1 MSASKQPENLPENT
15 MNLTVSHPK
24 IPTATYRLQFNNTF
38 TFIDAAQIVPYLHAL
53 GITDCYASSYLMAV
67 PGSPHGYDIVD
78 PTTLN
83 PDLGTEQ
90 DFQLLAGLLAQH
102 DMGQILD
109 IVPNHMGISKSCNA
123 WWQDV
128 LENGPSAHYASF
140 FDIDWRPVKAELEG
154 KVLLPI
160 LGEQYGTVVEN
171 QEIILEYHEG
181 RFFFRYFDHQLPVD
195 PKHSAMILALRL
207 DELIS
212 RAQSDDLHVQE
223 LQSILTA
230 LRHLPD
236 RNEADPAQV
245 AERYRE
251 KEIIGRRLSRIM
263 NESQTVQK
271 FIQDNV
277 TIYNGTKGDS
287 KSFDL
292 LDQLLSHQVYRL
304 AYWRVASEEIN
315 YRRFFDI
322 NELAAIRM
330 EDPAV
335 FLSSHELI
343 LRLLKNG
350 AATGLRID
358 HVDGLYDPST
368 YLGQLQAWAKTNLAP
383 SAGEAERPLFLV
395 VEKILTKEE
404 TLPVQWPVYG
414 TTGYDFLTLVNGLFV
429 DGSHEQAFNRVY
441 ARFIGNHLSFEDCAY
456 ESKQLI
462 MRASMSSEINV
473 LGYQLNH
480 LSEMNRRFRDFTLN
494 SLIHAI
500 REIIACFP
508 VYRTYV
514 TPGEEPVMDRDRSYI
529 RLAVSRAKRKNPALS
544 GLVFDFVQEILLK
557 QASYHTERERHDQLR
572 FAMKFQQITGTVM
585 AKGAEDTACYVYNRL
600 ASLNEV
606 GGDPLQFGISVQTFH
621 ERMRQRRA
629 HWPASMCTTSTHDTK
644 RSEDVRARINVL
656 SEIPQDWKARILR
669 WSALNK
675 GYKTEV
681 DGMLAPD
688 RNEEYLLY
696 QTLIGAWPFHAMD
709 EDECKSF
716 SDRIQA
722 YMAKALKE
730 AKIHTS
736 WVNPNHAYD
745 QAVRDFI
752 ERILVRAS
760 PNPFLADFLPF
771 QREIARHG
779 VYNSLSQVLLKI
791 ASPGIPD
798 FYQGTELWDFSL
810 VDPDN
815 RRPVDYNMRAGF
827 LAGFQSIRGIQG
839 SDQRRFVQELLATV
853 SDGRIKMYMTTVGLH
868 YRRAHASLFLSGE
881 YVPLKVE
888 GTKKKH
894 VCAFARIYEDR
905 AVVAIVPV
913 LLRGLCRETE
923 SFPFDPSLWEDT
935 WVIVPSWRP
944 ASCYQNLLTGEILSS
959 TETEGKQSLRL
970 AEILGSCPVALLERM
985 T

>member
-1 MSASKQPENLPENT
+1 

-38 TFIDAAQIVPYLHAL
+38 TFVDAAQIVPYLHAL

-90 DFQLLAGLLAQH
+90 DFQLFADSLAQH

-109 IVPNHMGISKSCNA
+109 VVPNHMGISKSCNA

-181 RFFFRYFDHQLPVD
+181 RFFFRYFDHLLPVD

-212 RAQSDDLHVQE
+212 LTQSEDLHVQE

-251 KEIIGRRLSRIM
+251 KEIIRRRLSRIM
-263 NESQTVQK
+263 NESHTVQK
-271 FIQDNV
+271 FIQDNIA
-277 TIYNGTKGDS
+277 IYNGTKGDS

-292 LDQLLSHQVYRL
+292 LDQLLSYQVYRL

-330 EDPAV
+330 EDPTV

-343 LRLLKNG
+343 LHLLKNG

-368 YLGQLQAWAKTNLAP
+368 YLGQLQTWANTNLAP
-383 SAGEAERPLFLV
+383 RAGEAERPLFLV

-429 DGSHEQAFNRVY
+429 DGSHEQAFNRLY
-441 ARFIGNHLSFEDCAY
+441 ARFIGNHLSFDDCAY

-514 TPGEEPVMDRDRSYI
+514 TPGEEPVMDQDRSYI

-544 GLVFDFVQEILLK
+544 GLVFDFVQDILLK
-557 QASYHTERERHDQLR
+557 QASYHHERERLDQLR
-572 FAMKFQQITGTVM
+572 FALKFQQITGTVM

-600 ASLNEV
+600 VSLNEV

-716 SDRIQA
+716 SDRIQG

-791 ASPGIPD
+791 AAPGIPD
-798 FYQGTELWDFSL
+798 FYQGAELWDFSL

-815 RRPVDYNMRAGF
+815 RRPVDYKMRAGF

-853 SDGRIKMYMTTVGLH
+853 SDGRIKMYMTMVGLH
-868 YRRAHASLFLSGE
+868 YRRTHASLFLSGE

-888 GTKKKH
+888 GTKKQH

>member
-1 MSASKQPENLPENT
+1 MNLPA
-15 MNLTVSHPK
+15 SHPK
-24 IPTATYRLQFNNTF
+24 IPAATYRLQFNAAF
-38 TFIDAAQIVPYLHAL
+38 TFIDAARIVPYLHAL
-53 GITDCYASSYLMAV
+53 GITDCYASSYLTAV
-67 PGSPHGYDIVD
+67 PGSQHGYDVID

-83 PDLGTEQ
+83 PDLGTEE
-90 DFQLLAGLLAQH
+90 DFRIFTDSLAQQG
-102 DMGQILD
+102 MGQILD
-109 IVPNHMGISKSCNA
+109 VVPNHMGIAKSCNA

-128 LENGPSAHYASF
+128 LENGPSAYYASF
-140 FDIDWRPVKAELEG
+140 FDIDWHPVKAELEG

-171 QEIILEYHEG
+171 QEIILGYHEG
-181 RFFFRYFDHQLPVD
+181 RFFIRYGDHRLPVD

-212 RAQSDDLHVQE
+212 RVQSDDPHVQE

-236 RNEADPAQV
+236 RNELDPVQV

-251 KEIIGRRLSRIM
+251 KEIIRRRLSRIIS
-263 NESQTVQK
+263 ESHTVQT
-271 FIQDNV
+271 FIHENV
-277 TIYNGTKGDS
+277 AIYNGTKGDS

-292 LDQLLSHQVYRL
+292 LDRLLSTQVYRL

-315 YRRFFDI
+315 YRRFFDV

-335 FLSSHELI
+335 FRSTHQLI
-343 LRLLKNG
+343 LQLLKKG
-350 AATGLRID
+350 AVTGLRID
-358 HVDGLYDPST
+358 HVDGLYDPSA
-368 YLGQLQAWAKTNLAP
+368 YLWQLQNWAKTELAP
-383 SAGEAERPLFLV
+383 RGEETERPLFLI
-395 VEKILTKEE
+395 VEKILTREE

-414 TTGYDFLTLVNGLFV
+414 TTGYDFLALVNGLFV
-429 DGSHEQAFNRVY
+429 DGSHEQAFHRLY
-441 ARFIGNHLSFEDCAY
+441 ARFIGNHLSFDDCAY

-514 TPGEEPVMDRDRSYI
+514 SPDEEPVMEQDRSYI
-529 RLAVSRAKRKNPALS
+529 KLAVSRAKRKNPALS
-544 GLVFDFVQEILLK
+544 GLVFDFVKNILLK
-557 QASYHTERERHDQLR
+557 QAGYHHERERRDQLR

-606 GGDPLQFGISVQTFH
+606 GGDPLQFGISVHTFH

-629 HWPASMCTTSTHDTK
+629 HWPASICATSTHDTK

-656 SEIPQDWKARILR
+656 SEIPQVWKTRIQR
-669 WSALNK
+669 WSQLNK

-681 DGMLAPD
+681 DGTLAPD

-696 QTLIGAWPFHAMD
+696 QSLIGAWPFHALGGG
-709 EDECKSF
+709 EYRSF
-716 SDRIQA
+716 TDRIQD

-736 WVNPNHAYD
+736 WVNPNDAYD

-752 ERILVRAS
+752 EQILKQAE

-771 QREIARHG
+771 QREIARYG
-779 VYNSLSQVLLKI
+779 VYNSLSQVIVKI
-791 ASPGIPD
+791 TAPGIPD

-815 RRPVDYNMRAGF
+815 RRPDDYERRAGF
-827 LAGFQSIRGIQG
+827 LADVQSIHGIQG
-839 SDQRRFVQELLATV
+839 FDQRQFVQELLAAAP
-853 SDGRIKMYMTTVGLH
+853 DGRVKLYMTMVGLQ
-868 YRRAHASLFLSGE
+868 YRRTHASLFLNGE

-888 GTKKKH
+888 GSKKKH
-894 VCAFARIYEDR
+894 ACAFARIYGDE
-905 AVVAIVPV
+905 AVVAIIPV
-913 LLRGLCRETE
+913 LVKGLCPEGET
-923 SFPFDPSLWEDT
+923 FPFDPRVWEDT
-935 WVIVPSWRP
+935 WVIVPSWKP
-944 ASCYQNLLTGEILSS
+944 ASCYQNLLTGELLSS
-959 TETEGKQSLRL
+959 TEAEGKQSLRL

-985 T
+985 S

>member
-1 MSASKQPENLPENT
+1 MNLP
-15 MNLTVSHPK
+15 VSHPK
-24 IPTATYRLQFNNTF
+24 IPTATYRLQFNNVF
-38 TFIDAAQIVPYLHAL
+38 TFLDAAQIVPYLNTL

-67 PGSPHGYDIVD
+67 PGSLHGYDIVD
-78 PTTLN
+78 PTRLN

-90 DFQLLAGLLAQH
+90 DFRNFADSLAQH
-102 DMGQILD
+102 GMGQILD
-109 IVPNHMGISKSCNA
+109 VVPNHMGIAKSSNA
-123 WWQDV
+123 WWQDI

-181 RFFFRYFDHQLPVD
+181 RFFIRYGDHRLPVD

-207 DELIS
+207 DDLIS
-212 RAQSDDLHVQE
+212 RAQSDDPHVQE

-236 RNEADPAQV
+236 RNELDTVQV

-251 KEIIGRRLSRIM
+251 KEIIRRRLSHIM
-263 NESQTVQK
+263 NESRIVQR
-271 FIQDNV
+271 FVQENV
-277 TIYNGTKGDS
+277 AIYNGTKGDS

-292 LDQLLSHQVYRL
+292 LDQLLSYQVYRL

-335 FLSSHELI
+335 FLSSHQRI
-343 LRLLKNG
+343 LQLLKEG
-350 AATGLRID
+350 AVTGLRID
-358 HVDGLYDPST
+358 HVDGLYDPSA
-368 YLGQLQAWAKTNLAP
+368 YLWQLQTWAKTELAP
-383 SAGEAERPLFLV
+383 CAGDDERPLFLA
-395 VEKILTKEE
+395 VEKILSREE
-404 TLPVQWPVYG
+404 TLPDQWPVYG

-429 DGSHEQAFNRVY
+429 DDSHEQAFNRLY

-544 GLVFDFVQEILLK
+544 GLVFDFVQDILLK
-557 QASYHTERERHDQLR
+557 QASYHHERERRDQLR

-585 AKGAEDTACYVYNRL
+585 AKGAEDTAFYVYNRL

-606 GGDPLQFGISVQTFH
+606 GGDPLQFGISVHTFH
-621 ERMRQRRA
+621 ERMRQRRG
-629 HWPASMCTTSTHDTK
+629 HWPASICATSTHDTK
-644 RSEDVRARINVL
+644 RSEDVRARISVL
-656 SEIPQDWKARILR
+656 SEIPQAWKTCILR
-669 WSALNK
+669 WSQLNK
-675 GYKTEV
+675 WYKTEV
-681 DGMLAPD
+681 DGTLAPD

-696 QTLIGAWPFHAMD
+696 QTLIGAWPFHALDDD
-709 EDECKSF
+709 EYRSF

-736 WVNPNHAYD
+736 WVNPNLAYD

-752 ERILVRAS
+752 EHILARS
-760 PNPFLADFLPF
+760 MPNPFLADFLPF
-771 QREIARHG
+771 QGEIARHG
-779 VYNSLSQVLLKI
+779 VYNSLSQVILKI
-791 ASPGIPD
+791 AAPGIPD

-815 RRPVDYNMRAGF
+815 RRPVDYKMRADF
-827 LAGFQSIRGIQG
+827 LADFQSIRGIQG
-839 SDQRRFVQELLATV
+839 SVQRQFVQELLATV
-853 SDGRIKMYMTTVGLH
+853 PDGRIKLYITMVGLH
-868 YRRAHASLFLSGE
+868 YRRMHASLFQKGE

-888 GTKKKH
+888 GTKKRH
-894 VCAFARIYEDR
+894 VCAFARIYEDQ
-905 AVVAIVPV
+905 AVVAVIPV
-913 LLRGLCRETE
+913 LIRGLCQETDM
-923 SFPFDPSLWEDT
+923 FPFGPGVWEDT

>member
-1 MSASKQPENLPENT
+1 MSISIT
-15 MNLTVSHPK
+15 HPR
-24 IPTATYRLQFNNTF
+24 IPTATYRLQFNDTF
-38 TFIDAAQIVPYLHAL
+38 TFIDAARIVPYLHAL
-53 GITDCYASSYLMAV
+53 GITDCYASSYLRAV

-78 PTTLN
+78 PTMMN
-83 PDLGTEQ
+83 PDLGTEH
-90 DFQLLAGLLAQH
+90 DFRIFTDSLAQH
-102 DMGQILD
+102 GMGQILD
-109 IVPNHMGISKSCNA
+109 VVPNHMGIAKSCNT
-123 WWQDV
+123 WWLDV
-128 LENGPSAHYASF
+128 LENGPSSNYAAF
-140 FDIDWRPVKAELEG
+140 FDIDWHPVKAELED

-171 QEIILEYHEG
+171 EEIILEYHEG
-181 RFFFRYFDHQLPVD
+181 RFFIRHYDHHLPVD
-195 PKHSAMILALRL
+195 PKPSAMILALRL

-212 RAQSDDLHVQE
+212 RAQSNDPHVQE
-223 LQSILTA
+223 FQSILTA
-230 LRHLPD
+230 LRHLPA
-236 RNEADPAQV
+236 RNELDPARV

-251 KEIIGRRLSRIM
+251 KEIIRRRLARIM
-263 NESQTVQK
+263 DESQAVQI
-271 FIQDNV
+271 FVQENV
-277 TIYNGTKGDS
+277 AIFNGTKGDS

-304 AYWRVASEEIN
+304 AHWRVASEEIN

-335 FLSSHELI
+335 FRSCHQLI
-343 LRLLKNG
+343 FQLVKEG
-350 AATGLRID
+350 AVTGLRID
-358 HVDGLYDPST
+358 HVDGLYDPSS
-368 YLGQLQAWAKTNLAP
+368 YLGQLQTWAKTELVP
-383 SAGEAERPLFLV
+383 RAGEAERPFFLV
-395 VEKILTKEE
+395 VEKILTREE

-429 DGSHEQAFNRVY
+429 DGSHEQDFNRLY
-441 ARFIGNHLSFEDCAY
+441 ARFIGSRVSFEDLAY

-514 TPGEEPVMDRDRSYI
+514 TPDEGPVTDQDRSYI
-529 RLAVSRAKRKNPALS
+529 RQAVVRAKRKNPALS
-544 GLVFDFVQEILLK
+544 GLVFDFVQDILLK
-557 QASYHTERERHDQLR
+557 QASFHHERERRDQLQ
-572 FAMKFQQITGTVM
+572 FVMKFQQITGSVM
-585 AKGAEDTACYVYNRL
+585 AKGSEDTALYVYNRL

-606 GGDPLQFGISVQTFH
+606 GGDPLQFGISVHTFH

-629 HWPASMCTTSTHDTK
+629 HWPASICATSTHDTK
-644 RSEDVRARINVL
+644 RSEDVRARISVL
-656 SEIPQDWKARILR
+656 SEIPQVWKTRVQR
-669 WSALNK
+669 WSQLNK

-681 DGMLAPD
+681 DGTLAPD

-696 QTLIGAWPFHAMD
+696 QTLIGAWPFPTLDDD
-709 EDECKSF
+709 EYRNF
-716 SDRIQA
+716 NDRIQA

-736 WVNPNHAYD
+736 WVNPNYAYD

-752 ERILVRAS
+752 EHILARS
-760 PNPFLADFLPF
+760 GPNPFLADFLPF
-771 QREIARHG
+771 HREIARYG

-791 ASPGIPD
+791 AAPGIPD

-815 RRPVDYNMRAGF
+815 RRPVDYGTRTGF
-827 LAGFQSIRGIQG
+827 LEDFQPLCAIQE
-839 SDQRRFVQELLATV
+839 SNQRRLVQEMLATV
-853 SDGRIKMYMTTVGLH
+853 PDGRIKLYITMVGLQ
-868 YRRAHASLFLSGE
+868 YRRTHAPLFLSGE

-888 GTKKKH
+888 GTKKRH
-894 VCAFARIYEDR
+894 VCAFARIYEDQ
-905 AVVAIVPV
+905 AVVAVVPILV
-913 LLRGLCRETE
+913 KGLCQETE
-923 SFPFDPSLWEDT
+923 LFPFGPSVWEDT

-944 ASCYQNLLTGEILSS
+944 ASCYHNLLTGEILSS

-970 AEILGSCPVALLERM
+970 AEVMGSCPVALLERV

>member
-1 MSASKQPENLPENT
+1 
-15 MNLTVSHPK
+15 MNLKVSHPK
-24 IPTATYRLQFNNTF
+24 IPAATYRLQFNNTF
-38 TFIDAAQIVPYLHAL
+38 TFVDAAHIVPYLHAL
-53 GITDCYASSYLMAV
+53 GITDCYASSYLTAV

-90 DFQLLAGLLAQH
+90 DFQLFADSLAQH

-109 IVPNHMGISKSCNA
+109 VVPNHMGISKSCNA

-171 QEIILEYHEG
+171 QEIILEYDEG

-212 RAQSDDLHVQE
+212 RTQSEDLHVQE

-236 RNEADPAQV
+236 RNEANSTEV
-245 AERYRE
+245 ADRYRE
-251 KEIIGRRLSRIM
+251 KEIVRRRLSRIM

-271 FIQDNV
+271 FIHDNV
-277 TIYNGTKGDS
+277 AIYNGTKGDS
-287 KSFDL
+287 NSFDL
-292 LDQLLSHQVYRL
+292 LDQLLSYQVYRL

-322 NELAAIRM
+322 NELAAVRM

-343 LRLLKNG
+343 LQLLKSG

-368 YLGQLQAWAKTNLAP
+368 YLGQLQTWAKTHLAP
-383 SAGEAERPLFLV
+383 REEETERPLFLV

-429 DGSHEQAFNRVY
+429 DGSHEQAFNRLY

-544 GLVFDFVQEILLK
+544 GLVFDFVQDILLK
-557 QASYHTERERHDQLR
+557 QASYHHERERHDQLR

-585 AKGAEDTACYVYNRL
+585 AKGAEDTAFYVYNRL

-606 GGDPLQFGISVQTFH
+606 GGDPLQFGISVHTFH

-644 RSEDVRARINVL
+644 RSEDVRVRINVL
-656 SEIPQDWKARILR
+656 SEIPQDWKERILR

-709 EDECKSF
+709 EDEGQRF

-771 QREIARHG
+771 QREIARYG

-791 ASPGIPD
+791 AAPGIPD

-815 RRPVDYNMRAGF
+815 RRPVDYTMRADF
-827 LAGFQSIRGIQG
+827 LAGFQSTRGILG

>member
-1 MSASKQPENLPENT
+1 MSLP
-15 MNLTVSHPK
+15 VSHPK

-38 TFIDAAQIVPYLHAL
+38 TFVDAARIVPYLQAL
-53 GITDCYASSYLMAV
+53 GMTDCYTSSYLKAV
-67 PGSPHGYDIVD
+67 PGSLHGYDIVD
-78 PTTLN
+78 PTMLN
-83 PDLGTEQ
+83 PDLGTEH
-90 DFQLLAGLLAQH
+90 DFQLFVGSLAQRG
-102 DMGQILD
+102 MGQILD
-109 IVPNHMGISKSCNA
+109 VVPNHMGIAKSCNP

-128 LENGPSAHYASF
+128 LENGPSARYASF

-181 RFFFRYFDHQLPVD
+181 RFFIRYGDHQLPVD

-212 RAQSDDLHVQE
+212 RAQSGDPQVQE

-230 LRHLPD
+230 LRHLPS
-236 RNEADPAQV
+236 RNELDPAQV

-251 KEIIGRRLSRIM
+251 KEIIRRRLSRIM
-263 NESQTVQK
+263 GENHTVQT
-271 FIQDNV
+271 FVQENV
-277 TIYNGTKGDS
+277 AIYNGTKGDP

-315 YRRFFDI
+315 YRRFFDV
-322 NELAAIRM
+322 NELAAVRM

-335 FLSSHELI
+335 FLSSHQLI
-343 LRLLKNG
+343 LQLLKHG
-350 AATGLRID
+350 AVSGLRID

-368 YLGQLQAWAKTNLAP
+368 YLGQLQTWAKADLAP
-383 SAGEAERPLFLV
+383 RVGETERPLFLI
-395 VEKILTKEE
+395 VEKILTRDE
-404 TLPVQWPVYG
+404 TLPVRWPVYG
-414 TTGYDFLTLVNGLFV
+414 TTGYDFLNLVNGLFV
-429 DGSHEQAFNRVY
+429 DSAHEQAFNRLY
-441 ARFIGNHLSFEDCAY
+441 ARFIGNSLSFENRVY

-462 MRASMSSEINV
+462 MRSSMPSEINV

-514 TPGEEPVMDRDRSYI
+514 TPGEEPVSDKDRSYI
-529 RLAVSRAKRKNPALS
+529 RLAVSMAKRKNPALS
-544 GLVFDFVQEILLK
+544 GLVFEFVQDILLK
-557 QASYHTERERHDQLR
+557 QAGYHHERERHDQLR
-572 FAMKFQQITGTVM
+572 FAMKFQQITGSVM

-600 ASLNEV
+600 VSLNEV
-606 GGDPLQFGISVQTFH
+606 GGDPLQFGLSIHTFH

-629 HWPASMCTTSTHDTK
+629 HWPASLCATSTHDTK

-656 SEIPQDWKARILR
+656 SEIPQKWKTRILR
-669 WSALNK
+669 WSQLNK
-675 GYKTEV
+675 GCKTEV
-681 DGMLAPD
+681 DGTLAPD

-696 QTLIGAWPFHAMD
+696 QTLIGAWPLHALDDD
-709 EDECKSF
+709 EYKTF

-730 AKIHTS
+730 AKLHTS

-745 QAVRDFI
+745 HAVRDFI
-752 ERILVRAS
+752 ERILVRSS

-771 QREIARHG
+771 QQEIARHG

-791 ASPGIPD
+791 AAPGIPD

-815 RRPVDYNMRAGF
+815 RRPVDYVRRTSV
-827 LAGFQSIRGIQG
+827 LADFQSVRGIQG
-839 SDQRRFVQELLATV
+839 SDQRQFVQGLLATV
-853 SDGRIKMYMTTVGLH
+853 SDGRIKLYLTMVGLH

-913 LLRGLCRETE
+913 LVKGLCQETE
-923 SFPFDPSLWEDT
+923 TFPFDPSLWEDT

-959 TETEGKQSLRL
+959 AETEGKQSLRL
-970 AEILGSCPVALLERM
+970 AEIMGSCPVALLERM

>member
-1 MSASKQPENLPENT
+1 MSFP
-15 MNLTVSHPK
+15 VSHPK

-38 TFIDAAQIVPYLHAL
+38 TFSDAARIVPYLHAL
-53 GITDCYASSYLMAV
+53 GVTDCYASSYLKAV
-67 PGSPHGYDIVD
+67 PGSLHGYDIVD
-78 PTTLN
+78 PTMLN
-83 PDLGTEQ
+83 PDLGTEH
-90 DFQLLAGLLAQH
+90 DFRLFTDSLTQH
-102 DMGQILD
+102 GMGQILD
-109 IVPNHMGISKSCNA
+109 VVPNHMGIAKSCNA

-128 LENGPSAHYASF
+128 LENGPSARYASF

-181 RFFFRYFDHQLPVD
+181 RFFIRYGDHQLPVD
-195 PKHSAMILALRL
+195 PKHSVMILALRL
-207 DELIS
+207 DELINL
-212 RAQSDDLHVQE
+212 AQSDDPHVQE

-230 LRHLPD
+230 LQHLPD
-236 RNEADPAQV
+236 RNETDPAQV
-245 AERYRE
+245 TERYRE
-251 KEIIGRRLSRIM
+251 KEIIRRRLLRIM
-263 NESQTVQK
+263 SESQTVQT
-271 FIQDNV
+271 FVQENV
-277 TIYNGTKGDS
+277 AIYNGTKGDP

-292 LDQLLSHQVYRL
+292 LDRLLSHQVYRL

-322 NELAAIRM
+322 NELAAVRM

-335 FLSSHELI
+335 FLSSHQLI
-343 LRLLKNG
+343 LQLLKQG
-350 AATGLRID
+350 AVSGLRID

-368 YLGQLQAWAKTNLAP
+368 YLGQLQAWAKADLAP
-383 SAGEAERPLFLV
+383 REREAERPLFLI
-395 VEKILTKEE
+395 VEKILTREE

-429 DGSHEQAFNRVY
+429 NGSHEQAFNRLY
-441 ARFIGNHLSFEDCAY
+441 ARFIGNNLSFEDRVY

-514 TPGEEPVMDRDRSYI
+514 TPGEEPVSDRDRSYI
-529 RLAVSRAKRKNPALS
+529 RLAVSMAKRKNPALS
-544 GLVFDFVQEILLK
+544 GLVFDFVQDILLK
-557 QASYHTERERHDQLR
+557 QAGYHHERERHDQLK
-572 FAMKFQQITGTVM
+572 FAMKFQQITGSIM
-585 AKGAEDTACYVYNRL
+585 AKGAEDTAFYVYNRL

-606 GGDPLQFGISVQTFH
+606 GGDPLQFGVSIHTFH
-621 ERMRQRRA
+621 QRMRQRRA
-629 HWPASMCTTSTHDTK
+629 HWPASLCATSTHDTK

-656 SEIPQDWKARILR
+656 SEIPQVWKTRILR
-669 WSALNK
+669 WSQLNK

-681 DGMLAPD
+681 EGALAPD

-696 QTLIGAWPFHAMD
+696 QTLIGAWPFHAPDDD
-709 EDECKSF
+709 EYKNF

-730 AKIHTS
+730 GKIHTS

-752 ERILVRAS
+752 ERILVRSS

-771 QREIARHG
+771 QREIAQYG

-815 RRPVDYNMRAGF
+815 RRPVDYVKRTGL
-827 LAGFQSIRGIQG
+827 LADFQSVRGVG
-839 SDQRRFVQELLATV
+839 RSDQRQFVQELLTTF
-853 SDGRIKMYMTTVGLH
+853 SDGRIKLYMTMVGLH

-888 GTKKKH
+888 GEKKQH
-894 VCAFARIYEDR
+894 ICAFARIYGDQ
-905 AVVAIVPV
+905 AVVAIIPV
-913 LLRGLCRETE
+913 LVRGLCQGIET
-923 SFPFDPSLWEDT
+923 FPFGPHVWGDT

-944 ASCYQNLLTGEILSS
+944 ASRYQNLLTGEILSS
-959 TETEGKQSLRL
+959 TENESKQCLRL